1 MQNTNEN
8 KFFEKLREVF
18 IGVPVEGESGYINLM
33 RIKARYFEKVME
45 PRLRKEIDNALKPFP
60 DFREELFDKLYTFFH
75 GQEVPRTHDIAFL
88 IPATCWMGCPIP
100 DHLRCRGALRC
111 PAFPQHSGD
120 RARRCFGGTG
130 AQLRSR
136 ETQRKRLR
144 G

>member
-1 MQNTNEN
+1 VRCAQ
-8 KFFEKLREVF
+8 
-18 IGVPVEGESGYINLM
+18 
-33 RIKARYFEKVME
+33 
-45 PRLRKEIDNALKPFP
+45 IDPEFQQL
-60 DFREELFDKLYTFFH
+60 
-75 GQEVPRTHDIAFL
+75 V
-88 IPATCWMGCPIP
+88 WMGRPIP
-100 DHLRCRGALRC
+100 DHLRCRGALRY